1 MRRRHQCDNQ
11 LMIELSDKQAL
22 MSEQLERE
30 YEVMN
35 KELEKQREMVH
46 MY

>member
-1 MRRRHQCDNQ
+1 
-11 LMIELSDKQAL
+11 MIELSDKQAL